1 MATKKK
7 TIKKPLRILVLHRG
21 WVVIGRVSATKEE
34 ITVTDASTV
43 RRWGTTSGLGQLAR
57 DGKQP
62 NTVLDACPTVRV
74 HPLAVVQQIDCVEA
88 AWK

>member
-7 TIKKPLRILVLHRG
+7 TIKNPLRILVLHRG

-34 ITVTDASTV
+34 IMVTDASTV

-62 NTVLDACPTVRV
+62 NTVLDACPTVHV